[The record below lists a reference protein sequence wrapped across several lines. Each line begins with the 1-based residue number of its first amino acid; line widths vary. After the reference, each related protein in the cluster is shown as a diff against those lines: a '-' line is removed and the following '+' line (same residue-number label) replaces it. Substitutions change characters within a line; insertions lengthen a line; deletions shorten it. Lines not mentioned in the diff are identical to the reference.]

1 MLGIELAA
9 SKAAYFIASDG
20 SGAAVVLPE
29 VVFSRQSCNFGKGC
43 GHVSKYTGE
52 VPFGNAYDT
61 ANTSL
66 ALAAAG
72 ICVLSREAA
81 AARFGAPSFVLAA
94 AARLGNPAIALPV
107 AVSELL
113 DAFPWVNGKVD
124 GQVWSTADAATCC
137 TLVVPDSET
146 SIGLL
151 RLVL

>member
-1 MLGIELAA
+1 MLHTALSLA
-9 SKAAYFIASDG
+9 IL

-43 GHVSKYTGE
+43 GDVSKYTGE

>member
-1 MLGIELAA
+1 M
-9 SKAAYFIASDG
+9 
-20 SGAAVVLPE
+20 
-29 VVFSRQSCNFGKGC
+29 
-43 GHVSKYTGE
+43 
-52 VPFGNAYDT
+52 PFGNAYDT

-72 ICVLSREAA
+72 ICVLSRE
-81 AARFGAPSFVLAA
+81 AA